1 MKTTKTYKSFLY
13 LLLILFASNT
23 NGQIKPKGIV
33 EIGYISDFKINFKN
47 LVEYEYSD
55 DDLKAAMLAGDKG
68 MFIKSAERITKKYEL
83 LKKKYPCYN
92 TRNSL
97 SIFKS
102 INMKKNKLNHVYKS
116 FLKSNKINISGKIV
130 YHLWISG
137 RGELFKIE
145 MIESDVK
152 SDKLD
157 EHFQKVLRKIKF
169 ERLINECDTTVV
181 KSYYEFK

>member
-1 MKTTKTYKSFLY
+1 MKTTKTYKSIFF

-55 DDLKAAMLAGDKG
+55 YDLKAAMLAGDKG

-102 INMKKNKLNHVYKS
+102 INMKKNKLNHVYNS
-116 FLKSNKINISGKIV
+116 FLIL
-130 YHLWISG
+130 LWH
-137 RGELFKIE
+137 FK
-145 MIESDVK
+145 
-152 SDKLD
+152 
-157 EHFQKVLRKIKF
+157 
-169 ERLINECDTTVV
+169 
-181 KSYYEFK
+181 